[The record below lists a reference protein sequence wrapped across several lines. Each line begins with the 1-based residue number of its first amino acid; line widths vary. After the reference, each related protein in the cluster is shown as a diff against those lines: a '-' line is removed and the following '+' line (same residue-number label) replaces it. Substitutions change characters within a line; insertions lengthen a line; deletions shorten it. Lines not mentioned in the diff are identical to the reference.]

1 MKSTHHPLRTATALI
16 AAVSLAVVLSGC
28 GGDTVVRVEQ
38 STQISKGWELKDLQ
52 KAYDAGAVTR
62 DEFERIKQKLLK
74 RAN

>member
-1 MKSTHHPLRTATALI
+1 MKSTHPLRTATALVS
-16 AAVSLAVVLSGC
+16 AAFLVVGLSAC
-28 GGDTVVRVEQ
+28 GGDTVVKVEQ

-62 DEFERIKQKLLK
+62 DEFDRIKQKLLK

>member
-1 MKSTHHPLRTATALI
+1 MKSTHSLRTAAALV
-16 AAVSLAVVLSGC
+16 AAVLLVAGLTAC
-28 GGDTVVRVEQ
+28 GGDTVVKVEQ

-62 DEFERIKQKLLK
+62 DEFDRIKQKLLK